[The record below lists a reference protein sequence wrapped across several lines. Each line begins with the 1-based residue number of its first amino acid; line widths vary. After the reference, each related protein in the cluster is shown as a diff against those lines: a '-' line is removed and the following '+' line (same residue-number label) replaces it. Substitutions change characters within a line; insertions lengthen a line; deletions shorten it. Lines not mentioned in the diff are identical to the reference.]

1 MTQAPRR
8 SKEDLRQKRTR
19 RLLVQALISLL
30 EEQSFASLSVVD
42 ICQRAMVHRTTFYA
56 HFEDKQALLH
66 YAIESILQE
75 FEISASSPSLSPH
88 DFFLSVAHS
97 ALVFLSQHRSLFQVG
112 LGAQEHFGAPA
123 LESTLSQRISQRM
136 SQHLTQPSF
145 QTVLGGLDP
154 EITAH
159 FYAGAMVSLVYWW
172 VEHDMP
178 VTEEVLV
185 RHLDRFLPGRSGCME
200 EG

>member
-1 MTQAPRR
+1 MTQTIRR

-19 RLLVQALISLL
+19 HLLVQALVALL
-30 EEQSFASLSVVD
+30 EEQSFSSLSVVD

-66 YAIESILQE
+66 YTIESILQE
-75 FEISASSPSLSPH
+75 FEISAASPSLSPH
-88 DFFLSVAHS
+88 DFFLAVAHS

-112 LGAQEHFGAPA
+112 LGTQDHFGALA
-123 LESTLSQRISQRM
+123 LESTLSQRM

-145 QTVLGGLDP
+145 QGILGDLNP

-159 FYAGAMVSLVYWW
+159 FYAGVMASLVYWW
-172 VEHDMP
+172 VEHNMP

-185 RHLDRFLPGRSGCME
+185 RHLDHFLPGRSICAEKG
-200 EG
+200 